1 MAEVVVGTDGTVVP
15 GLYAAGECACVSVHG
30 ANRLGTN
37 SLLDIVVF
45 GRRGGAA
52 MAAFV
57 AGAPQPALPG
67 DAEDW
72 SRSLLE
78 RLKAGTGTENVADIR
93 YELQEEMTDK
103 ASVFRTR
110 ESLESVGHTIAALRA
125 RYRDVSV
132 RHQGATFNYEL
143 TEAIELGCL
152 LELADALVVSALART
167 ESRGAHFRDDYPTRD
182 DENWMVHSLVWRDSS
197 GALRLSQKPVERGPY
212 EPMVRKY

>member
-1 MAEVVVGTDGTVVP
+1 
-15 GLYAAGECACVSVHG
+15 ECACVSVHG

-57 AGAPQPALPG
+57 AAAPQPALPG
-67 DAEDW
+67 DAEEW

-78 RLKAGTGTENVADIR
+78 RLKTGTGTENVADIR
-93 YELQEEMTDK
+93 DELQEQMTEQ

-110 ESLESVGHTIAALRA
+110 ETLESVGQTIAGLRA

-132 RHQGATFNYEL
+132 QHQGETFNYEL
-143 TEAIELGCL
+143 TEAVELGCL
-152 LELADALVVSALART
+152 LDLAEALVVAALART
-167 ESRGAHFRDDYPTRD
+167 ESRGAHFRDDHPARD
-182 DENWMVHSLVWRDSS
+182 DENWMVHSLVWREST
-197 GALRLSQKPVERGPY
+197 GALRLGYKPVVSGPY
-212 EPMVRKY
+212 EPMARRY

>member
-1 MAEVVVGTDGTVVP
+1 P

-67 DAEDW
+67 DAEEW
-72 SRSLLE
+72 SRSLLQG
-78 RLKAGTGTENVADIR
+78 LLSGSGTENVADIR
-93 YELQEEMTDK
+93 DELQKEMTEK

-110 ESLESVGHTIAALRA
+110 ETLESVGTTVARLRA
-125 RYRDVSV
+125 RYREVSV
-132 RHQGATFNYEL
+132 RHQGPTFNYEL
-143 TEAIELGCL
+143 TEAVELGCL
-152 LELADALVVSALART
+152 LELAEALVVCALART
-167 ESRGAHFRDDYPTRD
+167 ESRGAHFRDDFPTRD
-182 DENWMVHSLVWRDSS
+182 DENWMVHSLVRHDGA
-197 GALRLSQKPVERGPY
+197 GALQIEYKPVVRGPY